1 MIPLLVSLLSPAQA
15 EGTAQLGNQRLHPS
29 TALRVDLLSASE
41 SFTWRGRYPIQVFA
55 PGVSPESGTALGTF
69 NSGATI
75 PASAGP
81 GTYSVKLTGPQ
92 VSGQEPG
99 FEVDWDITVPGAT
112 GGRVWSRAWQL
123 DAGSFTEDKKFDGSF
138 YAKVDAGDPS
148 VQSVVELRAA
158 GLAGFIWFMAANE
171 SGVAGTN
178 GRSFDW
184 PNASGSG
191 GPTVQV
197 KFPLYLNPPELATY
211 SHVTPTVTGASF
223 DYDAT
228 TCDAVSAGL
237 TGGVFRFETPLDA
250 TWHIVCDTSGD
261 GNFDIT
267 TDDDVHLLVAGPN
280 DPRVRSEAGAD
291 VREVEWDGTNNA
303 GDPVLAGT
311 YSCQVRVTVAEF
323 HYVASDVETSYP
335 GFRLFE
341 VDASGAREG
350 LPMFWNDAEVAYRND
365 TMPNGSLGLDNSGPN
380 GLSAGSPGGPAL
392 PNTNARAWG
401 RFTATSKGD
410 RAFLDTY
417 TFVADATST
426 LFQVRVLDADGDRDG
441 DTLGDAEEQCVFG
454 TDPTL
459 ADTDGDGLDDD
470 VEVGSLPTD
479 PTLADTDGDGLD
491 DGEEVGNPALPRNT
505 DRDGLIDAV
514 DPDDDGDG
522 VPTAVEDVND
532 DGDPRNDDTDDDDD
546 PNYLDPDDDGDG
558 AETRDEDHDEDG
570 QPANDDTD
578 LDDVP
583 DYLDPDD
590 DGDGVDTVDE
600 DRNGNGT
607 PADDRTDS
615 DDLPDYLDPDD
626 DGDGVPTL
634 DEDVDGN
641 GDPRDDFTDDDP
653 LPDYL
658 DGDDDGDGIPTSIE
672 GAGFTDDDDL
682 PDHRDTD
689 ADGDGL
695 DDEIEGVVDT
705 DDDDHPDFQDA
716 DDDNDGVPSSTE
728 WPRGDTDGDDVD
740 DHLDPDDDNDGIDT
754 IVEGDADPD
763 HDETPAYLDD
773 DSDGDGLSDELEG
786 AVDTDDDG
794 DGDFLD
800 TDSDGDTRP
809 DAQEGIADTDGDLR
823 LDFQDDDDD
832 GDSVPSR
839 DEPGDTDDDGT
850 DDALDTDDDGDGIP
864 TATEA
869 SWTAPDADGDGTP
882 NHRDLDSDDDGV
894 EDAVEGTADIDL
906 DDVPDYVDPDG
917 AYGTYYVGGCTLD
930 QRGGA
935 PVGLAAVAVALIAAR
950 RRRCA

>member
-228 TCDAVSAGL
+228 TCDAVSTGL

-634 DEDVDGN
+634 DERR
-641 GDPRDDFTDDDP
+641 PWRAT
-653 LPDYL
+653 
-658 DGDDDGDGIPTSIE
+658 PT
-672 GAGFTDDDDL
+672 
-682 PDHRDTD
+682 
-689 ADGDGL
+689 
-695 DDEIEGVVDT
+695 
-705 DDDDHPDFQDA
+705 
-716 DDDNDGVPSSTE
+716 
-728 WPRGDTDGDDVD
+728 
-740 DHLDPDDDNDGIDT
+740 
-754 IVEGDADPD
+754 
-763 HDETPAYLDD
+763 
-773 DSDGDGLSDELEG
+773 
-786 AVDTDDDG
+786 
-794 DGDFLD
+794 
-800 TDSDGDTRP
+800 
-809 DAQEGIADTDGDLR
+809 
-823 LDFQDDDDD
+823 
-832 GDSVPSR
+832 
-839 DEPGDTDDDGT
+839 
-850 DDALDTDDDGDGIP
+850 P
-864 TATEA
+864 TATRSPTTSTPTTTATA
-869 SWTAPDADGDGTP
+869 SRPRSRAPGSPTTTTSRIIGTPTPTATASTTRSKASSTPTTTTTRTSRTPTTTTTAYRARPSGPAETPTATTSTTTSTPTTTTTASTRSSRATRIRTTTRPRPTSTTTPTATACSTAWRAAATWTAMASATRWTP
-882 NHRDLDSDDDGV
+882 
-894 EDAVEGTADIDL
+894 TATAMASSTAWRAWTTRTATSSPTSRTSTPT
-906 DDVPDYVDPDG
+906 VTASPTARRARPTRT
-917 AYGTYYVGGCTLD
+917 ATARMTPSTPTTTATASPPRPKR
-930 QRGGA
+930 RGRPRTPTATA
-935 PVGLAAVAVALIAAR
+935 PRTTATSTATTTASRTPSKEPRTSTSTTSPTTSIRMARTGPTTWVAAPSTSAAAR
-950 RRRCA
+950 RSGSRRWPSR